1 MCFITLALIDRAMG
15 RPPVKP
21 PHSSRKHSKRRQ
33 QPTPTRKHKQ
43 RYSPESDHS
52 ERNRHNVENIEIDEE
67 DEHEW

>member
-21 PHSSRKHSKRRQ
+21 PHSSQKCCKTPAKRRQ
-33 QPTPTRKHKQ
+33 QPTRKQ

-52 ERNRHNVENIEIDEE
+52 ERNRHNVECIEIDEE